1 MNKLNNFHY
10 VAVLLD
16 MLYGIEMED
25 EELEELGL
33 IAWNL
38 IGNKNI
44 RLYRYCAEIGPDLSI
59 TLPCNLVEGELGGII
74 EAVAA
79 QYEDWERV
87 TDKNDWG
94 DLNSAF
100 VEHHIE
106 AEKYFNSPYYIPGK
120 LLKYEQVGDTLYFER
135 NYGKVTILYKGI
147 LADEEGL
154 PEITDKEATAIAT
167 YIAYV
172 MKLKEGLATNNANST
187 QQAANL
193 YQIWTRQCDQ
203 ARISY
208 LNQNDMNNI
217 LDIAHSWD
225 RKSYGKTTKPIR

>member
-79 QYEDWERV
+79 
-87 TDKNDWG
+87 
-94 DLNSAF
+94 
-100 VEHHIE
+100 
-106 AEKYFNSPYYIPGK
+106 
-120 LLKYEQVGDTLYFER
+120 
-135 NYGKVTILYKGI
+135 
-147 LADEEGL
+147 
-154 PEITDKEATAIAT
+154 
-167 YIAYV
+167 
-172 MKLKEGLATNNANST
+172 
-187 QQAANL
+187 
-193 YQIWTRQCDQ
+193 
-203 ARISY
+203 
-208 LNQNDMNNI
+208 
-217 LDIAHSWD
+217 
-225 RKSYGKTTKPIR
+225 

>member
-1 MNKLNNFHY
+1 
-10 VAVLLD
+10 
-16 MLYGIEMED
+16 
-25 EELEELGL
+25 
-33 IAWNL
+33 
-38 IGNKNI
+38 
-44 RLYRYCAEIGPDLSI
+44 
-59 TLPCNLVEGELGGII
+59 
-74 EAVAA
+74 
-79 QYEDWERV
+79 
-87 TDKNDWG
+87 
-94 DLNSAF
+94 

-187 QQAANL
+187 
-193 YQIWTRQCDQ
+193 
-203 ARISY
+203 
-208 LNQNDMNNI
+208 
-217 LDIAHSWD
+217 
-225 RKSYGKTTKPIR
+225 